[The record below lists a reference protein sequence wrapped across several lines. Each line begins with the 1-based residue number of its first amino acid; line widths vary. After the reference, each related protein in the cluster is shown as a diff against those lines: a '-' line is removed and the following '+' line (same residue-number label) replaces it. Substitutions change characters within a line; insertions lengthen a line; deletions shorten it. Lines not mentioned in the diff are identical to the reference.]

1 MFFFYLFFFCV
12 FLSSEMKCWSIKK
25 RKKGTRLISSHLDQ
39 TSLVNKGITVKHK
52 DKIRINNELFNF
64 ER

>member
-1 MFFFYLFFFCV
+1 MFFFYLFFFV
-12 FLSSEMKCWSIKK
+12 YFKFWSIKK